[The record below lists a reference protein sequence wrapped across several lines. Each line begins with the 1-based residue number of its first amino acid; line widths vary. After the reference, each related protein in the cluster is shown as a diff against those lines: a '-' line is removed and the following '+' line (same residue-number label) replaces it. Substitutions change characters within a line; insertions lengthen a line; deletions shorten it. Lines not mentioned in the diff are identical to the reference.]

1 MHRSAEDQGPR
12 GIPGPCVSASRV
24 RWVQAIALDL
34 ADIEDSLL
42 AVWQMLRHNSRL
54 ASRPVW
60 RKRISDTVPQKGSED
75 LDIQARPR
83 LDDHSAT
90 AKQYCPSSSTMAR
103 HFTIF
108 HAMAA
113 RARIARVRPCTS
125 YDLQCRPRRSRLS
138 RRIST
143 ASLRKSLGV
152 KGCTFKPPRS
162 FAEDGRPAQGP
173 AFRPPPG
180 YPNALVGIAGGRE
193 RGAAAALNS
202 GWHCATESRSSSTCE
217 DAGKRHRAHDGI
229 ASLPRRKR
237 ACPSPRQRADKSRS
251 REDVVP
257 ARDALRRRAERWFQ
271 D

>member
-1 MHRSAEDQGPR
+1 MKSVTFAQSYRVKQ
-12 GIPGPCVSASRV
+12 ICVKLMLDNVKFKHCELHTAYPSGAPLIAWNVSR
-24 RWVQAIALDL
+24 
-34 ADIEDSLL
+34 
-42 AVWQMLRHNSRL
+42 
-54 ASRPVW
+54 
-60 RKRISDTVPQKGSED
+60 
-75 LDIQARPR
+75 RPR
-83 LDDHSAT
+83 
-90 AKQYCPSSSTMAR
+90 C
-103 HFTIF
+103 
-108 HAMAA
+108 
-113 RARIARVRPCTS
+113 
-125 YDLQCRPRRSRLS
+125 SRLS
-138 RRIST
+138 RRITT

-162 FAEDGRPAQGP
+162 FAEGIRAGANSRLGQQRPRCVHAADGRPAQGP